1 MKYTLISFYSEPEEG
16 GTYYTEHAARLKGQ
30 CERLGIIHLIENIP
44 TTGNYYTNT
53 FLKPQFILSC
63 MDRLNT
69 PLLWIDADCN
79 LTDIPQLDSFEEYD
93 VGALQR
99 GGHLPIF
106 SHALF
111 FNQSKE
117 SRDILNRWNEIS
129 KIVSVEWKGT
139 PKSDHDALVIA
150 LTELKSRFKFK
161 FIEQNFTQ
169 LVLAPKSIIKSKCL
183 R

>member
-1 MKYTLISFYSEPEEG
+1 MKYTLISFYSEPEQG
-16 GTYYTEHAARLKGQ
+16 GTYYTEHATRLKAQ
-30 CERLGIIHLIENIP
+30 CESLGIDNVIENIP

-63 MDRLNT
+63 MDRIKT
-69 PLLWIDADCN
+69 PLLWIDADCSLLEVPN
-79 LTDIPQLDSFEEYD
+79 LDSFQGID
-93 VGALQR
+93 MGAINR

-111 FNQSKE
+111 FNQTPAAK
-117 SRDILNRWNEIS
+117 DILLRWNEIS
-129 KIVSVEWKGT
+129 KIGSVQWKGT
-139 PKSDHDALVIA
+139 PKGDHDALVVA
-150 LTELKSRFKFK
+150 LGEKKVNFK
-161 FIEQNFTQ
+161 FIEQNFCQ